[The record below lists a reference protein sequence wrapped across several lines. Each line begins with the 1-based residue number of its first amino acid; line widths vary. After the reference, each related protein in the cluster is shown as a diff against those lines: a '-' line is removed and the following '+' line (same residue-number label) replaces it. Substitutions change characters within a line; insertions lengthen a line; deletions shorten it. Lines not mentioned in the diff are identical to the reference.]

1 MANQKYE
8 IEKHSV
14 ETVLSWIKT
23 KEVVIPEIQRPFVW
37 KAIQVRDL
45 IDSLY
50 NGYPVGYLIV
60 SRSHEMR
67 LKDGTMSKG
76 QRILIDGQ
84 QRVTALMA
92 SILGMSVLNNQYKKR
107 TIRIAYNPF
116 AKDDENL
123 FEVQDQSHLKSKKW
137 IEDISIFFNDEF
149 DDYTFIEDFC
159 SVNPEMDRRELNR
172 KIKKIIDIKTKD
184 LGIIEL
190 SSSLDIDIV
199 TDVFIRINSKGAV
212 LSQADFAMSK
222 IAADEKYGGNMLRKA
237 IDYFCH
243 VAIEPS
249 FYDTIL
255 KNDTSFIE
263 SKFGKEMAWLRN
275 DNESIFDPSYEDMLR
290 VSFVHMFSR
299 GKLKDLVSLLS
310 GRDFETRDYKEEIA
324 EESFSKL
331 TEGIKHFMHQYYFEQ
346 FILAIKSAG
355 FINSKLINS
364 QNTLDFSYVVY
375 LKLALSGEVDKTKIK
390 RCVAKWFTMSILTG
404 RYSSSPE
411 TRMDQDIRNI
421 NDKGVI
427 NYLNEIENAEL
438 SEAFWDFGLPQ
449 KLDTPNSTAPAL
461 STFFAAQI
469 VKGDKGLFSPN
480 SSVRDL
486 FGVSDV
492 HHIFPKDYLKKT
504 EFLDNRS
511 IYNQVANYT
520 YLDTPI
526 NIAVGNKAP
535 NVYFKEAFES
545 ALKDGI
551 VYGNHMSVDELKSNL
566 IENCIPLDI
575 VNWDYNDYRNK
586 FLVERRKLMAKKI
599 KEYYNNL

>member
-37 KAIQVRDL
+37 KATQVRDL

-159 SVNPEMDRRELNR
+159 TVNPEMDRRELNR

-263 SKFGKEMAWLRN
+263 SEFGKEMAWLRN

-364 QNTLDFSYVVY
+364 QNALDFSYVVY

-438 SEAFWDFGLPQ
+438 SDAFWDFGLPQ

-469 VKGDKGLFSPN
+469 VKGDKSLFSPN

>member
-37 KAIQVRDL
+37 KATQVRDL

-159 SVNPEMDRRELNR
+159 TVNPEMDRRELNR

-263 SKFGKEMAWLRN
+263 SEFGKEMAWLRN
-275 DNESIFDPSYEDMLR
+275 DNESIFYPSYEDMLR

-364 QNTLDFSYVVY
+364 QNALDFSYVVY
-375 LKLALSGEVDKTKIK
+375 LKLVLSGEVDKAKIK

-438 SEAFWDFGLPQ
+438 SDAFWDFGLPQ

-545 ALKDGI
+545 ALKDEI

>member
-263 SKFGKEMAWLRN
+263 SEFGKEMAWLRN

-364 QNTLDFSYVVY
+364 QNALDFSYVVY

-438 SEAFWDFGLPQ
+438 SDAFWDFGLPQ

-551 VYGNHMSVDELKSNL
+551 VYGNHMSVDELNSNL

-575 VNWDYNDYRNK
+575 VKWDYNDYRNK